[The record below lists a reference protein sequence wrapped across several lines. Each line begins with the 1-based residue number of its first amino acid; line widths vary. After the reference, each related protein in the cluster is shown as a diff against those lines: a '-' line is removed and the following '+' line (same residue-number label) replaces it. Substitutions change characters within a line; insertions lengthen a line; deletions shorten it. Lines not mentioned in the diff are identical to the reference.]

1 MDDKTSSVS
10 GEVREAAFYRS
21 HWTID
26 KFRDPD
32 GEIAKRLKAGMSV
45 EDAIRAAA
53 GSYLGRDDAPGNVL
67 LNEGIQYAWDILIA
81 ADDDDTRDRW
91 NSTNARIGVGSSSAG
106 EDPAQTGLQG
116 ASKTFVGMDGTYPSR
131 SGQTVSWRSTFGPA
145 VGNHDWKEFTVVN
158 AVDDTGQ
165 NLNRKVTDKGT
176 KTGDTWVLTLQI
188 TLA

>member
-1 MDDKTSSVS
+1 MDEKQDPGTGAGDMATHATRWS
-10 GEVREAAFYRS
+10 
-21 HWTID
+21 ID

-32 GEIAKRLKAGMSV
+32 GRIAAMLQAGATID
-45 EDAIRAAA
+45 EAIARCTE
-53 GSYLGRDDAPGNVL
+53 YLGHEDIENNVL
-67 LNEGIQYAWDILIA
+67 LNEGIAYAWDILIA
-81 ADDDDTRDRW
+81 DDTDVTKDRW

-131 SGQTVSWRSTFGPA
+131 ASQTVSWRSTFGPA

-158 AVDDTGQ
+158 AADDTGQ

-176 KTGDTWVLTLQI
+176 KAGDTWVVTVAI
-188 TLA
+188 TLS